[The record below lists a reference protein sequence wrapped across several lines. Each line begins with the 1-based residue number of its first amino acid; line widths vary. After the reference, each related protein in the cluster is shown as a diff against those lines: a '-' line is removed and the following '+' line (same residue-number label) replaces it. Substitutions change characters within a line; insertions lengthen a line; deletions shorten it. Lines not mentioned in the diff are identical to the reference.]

1 MDERQQRG
9 EVAHQLNVSVLIAAR
24 DEEELLPG
32 ALASVRHWAGEVV
45 VVLDPRSCDRTRE
58 VAAAGGAVVLEHPFV
73 DSSTQ
78 LAWGV
83 EQCRY
88 DWVFILDAD
97 ERADARV
104 GVACAR
110 VLANPRCAAYRLR
123 RRNLAFGRVL
133 RFGDWGGDRVVR
145 LLHRRQ
151 GKLAGGMHWRVEA
164 ARIGRLAGWIE
175 HHTLRSLPQ
184 YLPKLEHY
192 ATLGAQQLLAAG
204 RRGGLG
210 VGVLRGGWRFCR
222 AYLVR
227 LGFLDGQAGL
237 LVALLGAWGTFLKWA
252 LLYELQGRRGGA
264 GQAPEAPV
272 PPGGAWR

>member
-1 MDERQQRG
+1 MASVSRTPPTGPR
-9 EVAHQLNVSVLIAAR
+9 NPVSVLIAAR

-32 ALASVRHWAGEVV
+32 ALASVRDWAGEVV
-45 VVLDPRSCDRTRE
+45 VVVDPRSRDRTRE
-58 VAAAGGAVVLEHPFV
+58 VAAAGGAAVLEHPFT

-78 LAWGV
+78 LAWGL

-104 GVACAR
+104 GPACRA
-110 VLANPRCAAYRLR
+110 VLAEPHCAAYRLR
-123 RRNLAFGRVL
+123 RRNLAFGRVV

-151 GKLAGGMHWRVEA
+151 ARLSGGMHWRVEA

-175 HHTLRSLPQ
+175 HATLRSLPQ
-184 YLPKLEHY
+184 YLAKLERY
-192 ATLGAQQLLAAG
+192 AAEGAQRLLTAG
-204 RRGGLG
+204 RRGGVG
-210 VGVLRGGWRFCR
+210 TGVLHGGWRFCR
-222 AYLVR
+222 AYLLR
-227 LGFLDGQAGL
+227 LGLLDGWAGL

-252 LLYELQGRRGGA
+252 MLFEMRAGLGGGGGA
-264 GQAPEAPV
+264 SGGSARQ
-272 PPGGAWR
+272 GGARR